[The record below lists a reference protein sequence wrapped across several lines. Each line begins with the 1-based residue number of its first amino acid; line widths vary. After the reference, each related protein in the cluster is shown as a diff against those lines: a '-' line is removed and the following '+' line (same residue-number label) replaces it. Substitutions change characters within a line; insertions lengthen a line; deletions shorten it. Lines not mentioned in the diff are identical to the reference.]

1 MSAQEKISRIVL
13 AEDDAKGAC
22 IKVVGVGGGGGN
34 AITRMMEA
42 GLHGVEFIAVNTD
55 LQALK
60 SNLAPVK
67 IQIGGKLTKGLGA
80 GANPDIGRQAA
91 VDDTEKLADALEGA
105 DMVFIAAG
113 LGGGT
118 GTGAAPVVASIT
130 GQLGGGENNLLT
142 VAVVTMPFRL
152 EGKRRMDQAL
162 DGLARLRESVDS
174 VIVIPNDRLRE
185 TVARQTPVS
194 EAFRMA
200 DDVIRQAVQG
210 ISDIIT
216 IPGLVNL
223 DFADVRAVMK
233 NMGAAVMGTGIA
245 EGDKRAIEAAR
256 RAIENPL
263 LDDSSIEGARGII
276 VNITGGPDLSLDE
289 ASEATEY
296 ITRAADSEANVI
308 YGIVID
314 DQMRDKVKV
323 TVIATGFRRPALPVT
338 PVDLSNYR
346 FSDGTTAPNQA
357 PAPPLASSPAVQAQ
371 AAGAAPRIR
380 RPSTERRPRTPP
392 PPGSSRTPPTWMC
405 PLSCGN
411 RATADTQQRRPAL
424 PPGFGPRRL
433 PCPQIKTSGSPVSSP
448 RSICGQKSRMDPC
461 GWSLP
466 IRISTT
472 WGCRI
477 WASREFTL
485 TSTVFPRSCANA
497 PFYPKKTSGVPC
509 EPWPVSRPGRPCV
522 TSTWLPSR
530 WLSRTI
536 TFTSSRCSGWQA
548 SRSARRT
555 AGGATRWF

>member
-13 AEDDAKGAC
+13 AEDEAKGAT

-34 AITRMMEA
+34 AITRMMES

-60 SNLAPVK
+60 SNRAPVK

-80 GANPDIGRQAA
+80 GANPDVGRQAA

-130 GQLGGGENNLLT
+130 SQLGGGEGNLLT
-142 VAVVTMPFRL
+142 VAVVTLPFKL

-162 DGLARLRESVDS
+162 DGLAKLRESVDS

-200 DDVIRQAVQG
+200 DDVVRQAVQG

-233 NMGAAVMGTGIA
+233 SMGAAVMGTGIA

-263 LDDSSIEGARGII
+263 LDDSSIDGARGII

-289 ASEATEY
+289 ASEATEF
-296 ITRAADSEANVI
+296 ITRAADPEANVI

-323 TVIATGFRRPALPVT
+323 TVIATGFRRASLPVT

-346 FSDGTTAPNQA
+346 FGDAVAPAAAA
-357 PAPPLASSPAVQAQ
+357 PAPVPQAPV
-371 AAGAAPRIR
+371 AP
-380 RPSTERRPRTPP
+380 PQP
-392 PPGSSRTPPTWMC
+392 
-405 PLSCGN
+405 
-411 RATADTQQRRPAL
+411 ATATAPAPNPSSFYRKTPQHPMANPTASPDTSNL
-424 PPGFGPRRL
+424 
-433 PCPQIKTSGSPVSSP
+433 
-448 RSICGQKSRMDPC
+448 D
-461 GWSLP
+461 
-466 IRISTT
+466 
-472 WGCRI
+472 
-477 WASREFTL
+477 
-485 TSTVFPRSCANA
+485 
-497 PFYPKKTSGVPC
+497 VP
-509 EPWPVSRPGRPCV
+509 
-522 TSTWLPSR
+522 
-530 WLSRTI
+530 
-536 TFTSSRCSGWQA
+536 TFLRKQGN
-548 SRSARRT
+548 
-555 AGGATRWF
+555 G

>member
-13 AEDDAKGAC
+13 AEDEAKGAC

-60 SNLAPVK
+60 SNRAPVK

-80 GANPDIGRQAA
+80 GANPDVGRQAA

-130 GQLGGGENNLLT
+130 QLGGGESNLLT
-142 VAVVTMPFRL
+142 VAVVTLPFKL

-162 DGLARLRESVDS
+162 DGLAKLRETVDS

-200 DDVIRQAVQG
+200 DDVVRHAVQG

-245 EGDKRAIEAAR
+245 EGDKRALEAAR

-263 LDDSSIEGARGII
+263 LDDSSIEGARGVI

-289 ASEATEY
+289 ASEATEF
-296 ITRAADSEANVI
+296 ITRAADPEANVI

-314 DQMRDKVKV
+314 DAMRDKVKV
-323 TVIATGFRRPALPVT
+323 TVIATGFQRRPALPVT

-346 FSDGTTAPNQA
+346 FGDNAAPGAQA
-357 PAPPLASSPAVQAQ
+357 PAPAAPATPAVPAQASSAAAVNPSSFYRKTPPHPLATPAATGTDTSNLDV
-371 AAGAAPRIR
+371 
-380 RPSTERRPRTPP
+380 
-392 PPGSSRTPPTWMC
+392 PTF
-405 PLSCGN
+405 L
-411 RATADTQQRRPAL
+411 R
-424 PPGFGPRRL
+424 
-433 PCPQIKTSGSPVSSP
+433 
-448 RSICGQKSRMDPC
+448 QKQSN
-461 GWSLP
+461 G
-466 IRISTT
+466 
-472 WGCRI
+472 
-477 WASREFTL
+477 
-485 TSTVFPRSCANA
+485 
-497 PFYPKKTSGVPC
+497 
-509 EPWPVSRPGRPCV
+509 
-522 TSTWLPSR
+522 
-530 WLSRTI
+530 
-536 TFTSSRCSGWQA
+536 
-548 SRSARRT
+548 
-555 AGGATRWF
+555 